1 MIGGIFVD
9 TQQASGRSDTQP
21 FGQRRRAAQGGG
33 EVRASPRRGRA
44 RGGGHDAATP
54 RTAKT

>member
-21 FGQRRRAAQGGG
+21 FGQRRRAAQ
-33 EVRASPRRGRA
+33 EVVRSVRIPASAVPVVA
-44 RGGGHDAATP
+44 DMMPPHLA
-54 RTAKT
+54 